1 MVAERPPK
9 GVKGPQPKEIRR
21 AAETETPRQ
30 PHGPGSLSGEER
42 VLKAFKDAL
51 GLGVKGA
58 IPGGFGLAGKGAD
71 GVGGPVPVGMEIKG
85 RVIWPDV
92 MGQGLQRPQ
101 GHGGVEIRAG
111 VREKF
116 VKHPAKGEH
125 RRAGVNGLSAHHD
138 LAHLAAAGGRALH
151 HGDGVSVPG
160 KIDRATETANPR
172 ADHNDPLQTQIRTFI
187 VRCARRYHVSN
198 FPDSQAVTREFP
210 RRQDRHLGYAPM
222 TVALR
227 IEAAIEAVLARAE
240 CGHAP
245 PRLAAAVR
253 HAVFSGGARIRPQLC
268 LAVAKA
274 CGGDNIP
281 LAEAAAVAVE
291 LLHCASLVH
300 DDLPCFD
307 DAATRRG
314 KPSVHMAFGEPL
326 AVLAGDAM
334 IVMAFSAL
342 AQAGAQ
348 APTRLAP
355 LLTTVCRGVGMP
367 GGIVAG
373 QAWESEPFTPVELYH
388 QSKTGALFVAA
399 TMSGAVASGGDP
411 HPWRRLGETLGGA
424 YQVADDLLDAVSG
437 EAEAGK
443 PTGRDAALQRPSLV
457 AELGIKGAYARLGA
471 LVEEA
476 VAAIPDC
483 DGAKDLRDLVAMQAT
498 RLAPKQLARNAA

>member
-1 MVAERPPK
+1 
-9 GVKGPQPKEIRR
+9 
-21 AAETETPRQ
+21 
-30 PHGPGSLSGEER
+30 
-42 VLKAFKDAL
+42 
-51 GLGVKGA
+51 
-58 IPGGFGLAGKGAD
+58 
-71 GVGGPVPVGMEIKG
+71 
-85 RVIWPDV
+85 
-92 MGQGLQRPQ
+92 
-101 GHGGVEIRAG
+101 
-111 VREKF
+111 
-116 VKHPAKGEH
+116 
-125 RRAGVNGLSAHHD
+125 
-138 LAHLAAAGGRALH
+138 
-151 HGDGVSVPG
+151 
-160 KIDRATETANPR
+160 
-172 ADHNDPLQTQIRTFI
+172 
-187 VRCARRYHVSN
+187 
-198 FPDSQAVTREFP
+198 
-210 RRQDRHLGYAPM
+210 M

-227 IEAAIEAVLARAE
+227 IEAALEAMLARSEA
-240 CGHAP
+240 GHAP

-314 KPSVHMAFGEPL
+314 KPSVHMAYGEPL

-348 APTRLAP
+348 APARLSP

-411 HPWRRLGETLGGA
+411 HPWRLLGEKLGGA

-437 EAEAGK
+437 EMEAGK
-443 PTGRDAALQRPSLV
+443 PTGRDVALQRPSVV
-457 AELGIKGAYARLGA
+457 AELGVKGAYARLGA

-476 VAAIPDC
+476 VAAIPAC

-498 RLAPKQLARNAA
+498 RLAPKQLARSAA